1 MNQKKE
7 YYLITGVILLGTL
20 SVIFMGIGELCL
32 APCPINDA
40 HEDDR
45 ESPKQNN
52 SRDKIVFFFLVHGFF
67 LATAKSETPTGES
80 KPFAS
85 ILFSKTSTLFK
96 KRFSSLGSS

>member
-20 SVIFMGIGELCL
+20 SVIFMGIVDGTWRKTQFT
-32 APCPINDA
+32 DA